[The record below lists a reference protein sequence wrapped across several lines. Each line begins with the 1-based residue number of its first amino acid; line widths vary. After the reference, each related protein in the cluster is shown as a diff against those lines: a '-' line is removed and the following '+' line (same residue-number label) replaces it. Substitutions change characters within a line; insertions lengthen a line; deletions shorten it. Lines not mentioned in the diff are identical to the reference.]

1 MMNPM
6 KLMKIKG
13 AWDKFSGNHPK
24 FPAFMQAV
32 SSAGIQESDILE
44 IRVTKPDG
52 RVFTT
57 NIRVTESDLELFN
70 EPKEL
75 SK

>member
-1 MMNPM
+1 MNPM

-24 FPAFMQAV
+24 FPAFVQAV
-32 SSAGIQESDILE
+32 SANGIQENDIIE
-44 IRVTKPDG
+44 IRVSKPDG
-52 RVFTT
+52 RTFAT
-57 NIRVTESDLELFN
+57 NIRVSESDLELFD
-70 EPKEL
+70 ELKEL

>member
-13 AWDKFSGNHPK
+13 AWDKFAGNHPK
-24 FPAFMQAV
+24 FPAFVQAV
-32 SSAGIQESDILE
+32 SAAGIRENDILE

-52 RVFTT
+52 AVYAT
-57 NIRVTESDLELFN
+57 NIRVSESDLELFD
-70 EPKEL
+70 ELKEL